1 MLQSLKIHEQN
12 PQQPKNSRLI
22 LNWFFAV
29 IAAFAACGSLLLAI
43 TSNYGGHH
51 DIYLMLGSF
60 LSVLQN
66 GDYIPSRFT
75 GYPVAEIG
83 IGASAWAGGSALSNS
98 VNFFMFLISV
108 LLFPFCFSTKPT
120 LTRYL
125 AFAAM
130 ALSSTV
136 LAFDNIISI
145 DYPWS
150 CFFWVIGC
158 FCLKRLDVPHIATI
172 PMALAIGSRPV
183 FALFV
188 ITSIMLI
195 DPLHTPLSST
205 SNDRIKGKVSTVL
218 ITLFAGSLFYIPVWF
233 KYGFSLSWISAVSPD
248 NQGFIGLAG
257 RFAFKLITAAG
268 VFQSAII
275 IGILAFAFL
284 RMSKNKLNMAKL
296 LKCDA
301 LFLTVICAINLTIFA
316 RMPVQLSYLQPLLL
330 CMYYLISRLDGNVY
344 AGASALIAGINMVN
358 WVVQPRLLR
367 IQYQS
372 QELCSTTVAESA
384 KPELWLDKGR
394 IREFKD
400 QSKKAEC
407 YRNWFGQIKGA
418 NYSNAIMEG
427 KPLGSVDRK
436 AIKK

>member
-1 MLQSLKIHEQN
+1 MPQSLRVDEHTSL
-12 PQQPKNSRLI
+12 QPKSSKLI

-108 LLFPFCFSTKPT
+108 LLFPFCFSTKPN

-130 ALSSTV
+130 TLSSTV
-136 LAFDNIISI
+136 LAFDNIMSI

-158 FCLKRLDVPHIATI
+158 FCLKRLDVSHIAAI
-172 PMALAIGSRPV
+172 PMALAIGSRPA
-183 FALFV
+183 FGLFV
-188 ITSIMLI
+188 ITSIILI
-195 DPLHTPLSST
+195 DPLHTPIYST
-205 SNDRIKGKVSTVL
+205 SNDRIKGKVSTLL

-233 KYGFSLSWISAVSPD
+233 KYGFGLAWISQRSTSR
-248 NQGFIGLAG
+248 QSRIHWIGWSL
-257 RFAFKLITAAG
+257 
-268 VFQSAII
+268 
-275 IGILAFAFL
+275 
-284 RMSKNKLNMAKL
+284 
-296 LKCDA
+296 
-301 LFLTVICAINLTIFA
+301 CAQT
-316 RMPVQLSYLQPLLL
+316 
-330 CMYYLISRLDGNVY
+330 
-344 AGASALIAGINMVN
+344 
-358 WVVQPRLLR
+358 
-367 IQYQS
+367 
-372 QELCSTTVAESA
+372 
-384 KPELWLDKGR
+384 
-394 IREFKD
+394 
-400 QSKKAEC
+400 
-407 YRNWFGQIKGA
+407 
-418 NYSNAIMEG
+418 NYSSRIDSISNYNRN
-427 KPLGSVDRK
+427 LGAHTFKHDQ
-436 AIKK
+436 

>member
-1 MLQSLKIHEQN
+1 MLQSLRVDEQ
-12 PQQPKNSRLI
+12 PSQQPKSSRLI

-29 IAAFAACGSLLLAI
+29 IAATAACGSLLLAI

-60 LSVLQN
+60 LSVLKN

-83 IGASAWAGGSALSNS
+83 VGASAWAGGSALSNS
-98 VNFFMFLISV
+98 VNFFLFLISV

-136 LAFDNIISI
+136 LAFDNIMSI

-150 CFFWVIGC
+150 CFFWVVGC
-158 FCLKRLDVPHIATI
+158 FCLKRLDVSHIATI

-183 FALFV
+183 FGLFV
-188 ITSIMLI
+188 MASIMLI
-195 DPLHTPLSST
+195 EPLHTPADST
-205 SNDRIKGKVSTVL
+205 SNDRIKAKVSTL
-218 ITLFAGSLFYIPVWF
+218 LTTLFAGSLFYIPVWL
-233 KYGFSLSWISAVSPD
+233 KHGFGLAWISAVPPD
-248 NQGFIGLAG
+248 NQGYIGLAG

-268 VFQSAII
+268 VIQAAII
-275 IGILAFAFL
+275 ITILAL
-284 RMSKNKLNMAKL
+284 ILLNMTNKNLNTARLIKY
-296 LKCDA
+296 DA
-301 LFLTVICAINLTIFA
+301 IFLMAICAINFALFA

-330 CMYYLISRLDGNVY
+330 CMYYFISRLDGRVY

-358 WVVQPRLLR
+358 WVAQPRLVR
-367 IQYQS
+367 VQYQS
-372 QELCSTTVAESA
+372 QELCSKTVAESA
-384 KPELWLDKGR
+384 RPELWLDKGR
-394 IREFKD
+394 VREFKD
-400 QSKKAEC
+400 QSKKSEC
-407 YRNWFGQIKGA
+407 YRKWFGQIKGGD
-418 NYSNAIMEG
+418 YSNAIMEG
-427 KPLGSVDRK
+427 RPLRSVDSK